1 MKKAKRKQRLKV
13 EKKELDFSIPMMDL
27 GTEGDPCFGKLHS
40 LEASEC
46 QECGDQQACQI
57 MMAQRLNKKRIAVSA
72 DKNFLD
78 EDEVN
83 VIKLSILEVFIHELL
98 KPDKSISL
106 KNVLV
111 KVDSRFN
118 PDGRIKKED
127 CLGYIRK
134 AVLQSKRL
142 KAFINEGTG
151 KRYLTIKK

>member
-1 MKKAKRKQRLKV
+1 MKKAKREPRLKV

-57 MMAQRLNKKRIAVSA
+57 MMAQRLNKKRIGVST

-78 EDEVN
+78 EEEVN
-83 VIKLSILEVFIHELL
+83 VIKLSILEVFLYDLL

-106 KNVLV
+106 PRILEAV
-111 KVDSRFN
+111 SRRFN
-118 PDGRIKKED
+118 PDDRMKSKEV
-127 CLGYIRK
+127 LGFIRR
-134 AVLQSKRL
+134 AVLESKRL
-142 KAFINEGTG
+142 KSFVNKETE